1 MKATDVYIV
10 DDDEAV
16 RRSLSFLLK
25 TAGIPSH
32 TYASGSSFLAE
43 EASLAVGCMIT
54 DLRMPGMDGLELIN
68 RLQETGLRH
77 AVIVISGHGD
87 IALAVE
93 AMKAGALDFIEKP
106 FDDAVLLAAVRTA
119 LDRGQVGDNQEAK
132 RQCFDGLM
140 ATLSRRE
147 QEVLRRVV
155 AGLPNKVIAYQLGIS
170 ARTVEV
176 HRANMMQKTRAR
188 SLSDLVRMALSAGV

>member
-1 MKATDVYIV
+1 MAAASGPSPPAPAVRASVSPCAPRQRKAPCQMKATDVYIV

-68 RLQETGLRH
+68 RLQEAGLRH

-87 IALAVE
+87 IAL
-93 AMKAGALDFIEKP
+93 
-106 FDDAVLLAAVRTA
+106 
-119 LDRGQVGDNQEAK
+119 
-132 RQCFDGLM
+132 
-140 ATLSRRE
+140 
-147 QEVLRRVV
+147 
-155 AGLPNKVIAYQLGIS
+155 
-170 ARTVEV
+170 
-176 HRANMMQKTRAR
+176 
-188 SLSDLVRMALSAGV
+188 